1 MNEVD
6 TVNEPGP
13 VATDVEL
20 TSVAEA
26 AGPIESTPFW
36 QRPYVERFL
45 VPLVLPIAVIVGL
58 VAYVLNISRIFLSG
72 HGHIPV
78 IVGSAITLMILLGA
92 TFLSASAP
100 RLKQSA
106 ITLIS
111 AGFVLSI
118 MSGGWLVLGHSQ
130 NKSQATSTLSSA
142 LKTTQTL
149 SVTAAPGGNLAFA
162 PSSVDAKTGLV
173 KFTVLA
179 AGISHT
185 FNFHETTTLFR
196 GLSLDSAGKTVSGV
210 AFFPAAGDYHFFC
223 AIPTHEANGMHGI
236 VHVTGPTLT
245 LQQALSASGNPPSAA
260 GA

>member
-6 TVNEPGP
+6 TANEPVP

-20 TSVAEA
+20 TSVAEG
-26 AGPIESTPFW
+26 AGPIEPTPFW

-45 VPLVLPIAVIVGL
+45 VPLVLPIAVIVSL

-78 IVGSAITLMILLGA
+78 VVGSAITVMILLGA
-92 TFLSASAP
+92 TLLSASAP

-106 ITLIS
+106 LTLIS
-111 AGFVLSI
+111 AAFVLSI
-118 MSGGWLVLGHSQ
+118 MSSGWLVLGHSQ
-130 NKSQATSTLSSA
+130 NKTAAATTLSTG
-142 LKTTQTL
+142 LKATQIV

-162 PSSVDAKTGLV
+162 PAAINARTGLV
-173 KFTVLA
+173 RFNVLVSA
-179 AGISHT
+179 ASHT
-185 FNFHETTTLFR
+185 FDFHEATTLFP
-196 GLSLDSAGKTVSGV
+196 GLSLNSPGKTVSGV
-210 AFFPAAGDYHFFC
+210 AFFPAPGDYHFFC